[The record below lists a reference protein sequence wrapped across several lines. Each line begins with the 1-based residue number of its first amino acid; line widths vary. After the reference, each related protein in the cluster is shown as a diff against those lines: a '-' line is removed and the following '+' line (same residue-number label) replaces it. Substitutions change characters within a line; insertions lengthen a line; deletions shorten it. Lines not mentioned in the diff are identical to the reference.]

1 MTNVNWTITW
11 ALAKRD
17 LILYFSSPTGYVFI
31 TLFIFLSAAAA
42 FWQDQ
47 FFLRN
52 LANLDQLNALLPL
65 LLLFFIPALTMSVW
79 SEEKKLGT
87 DELLLTLPA
96 SDLEIVLGKYLAPL
110 VVYEASLFLAV
121 SYVVVLFYLGSPDL
135 GLMFSNYL
143 GYWFVGAALISVG
156 MLASLLTRNAT
167 IAFIIGALFCGALML
182 TTSGAGAFSVN
193 LERLLRPFAMETH
206 FQDFAKGILSLT
218 AVFYFVAVTA
228 FFLYLNVL
236 VLSRRHW
243 PNRADRYP
251 LWAHHTVRAI
261 AIVAILISTGTVLA
275 RGNSLRLDV
284 TAERLHTLSDE
295 TRKLIAA
302 LPSDRPVFI
311 QAYISPNVSE
321 PFVQTR
327 SNLISIL
334 EEIDSLAG
342 PRVEVLIEDT
352 DPFTDASRDARET
365 FGIVPRGYRD
375 IGSARAEVA
384 QMFLGIAF
392 TCGAEE
398 QVIGFLDRGLPAEYE
413 IMRSIRVVS
422 GSERRRVGV
431 IKTMID
437 MVGGVN
443 YDQNE
448 FAPQWPV
455 VAELRKQYEVYQID
469 PDYPID
475 PEQLDAILVPLPS
488 SLQTDQMQNIS
499 DFITSGKPAL
509 ILVDPLPA
517 VDPTLSPTEW
527 VGDGNPFTYPAGTA
541 RPGPRGNV
549 RQWLL
554 DLGVDWEPTRVVW
567 DSYNPH
573 PDLAHLQ
580 AEFIFLGR
588 GNGNEETFNLD
599 DPITSELQE
608 LMLPF
613 VGSLQPVDDS
623 GLEFQPLIRTGNAS
637 GVNGYF
643 SLVRPSPFGPQL
655 NPAPP
660 REQDEEDYIVAARI
674 RSKTLESSPVDAE
687 AAAASSEEFTEA
699 ESENGNSNPTIE
711 TPLDSNSPTNNDSID
726 MIVVAD
732 LDFVGEQFF
741 AIRAQAPGD
750 LNFDNVTFFLNAIDT
765 LLGDESFIDLRSR
778 RAQHR
783 TLERLEAQTAE
794 FIDQRRQD
802 EQQAEQDAE
811 EALSQAQARLDDRV
825 AELEGRSDIDVQ
837 TMQIMVR
844 NLQEVENRRLEVL
857 STNINTE
864 KETRIQAS
872 RERMETQIRRIQTT
886 IKTFAILLPPI
897 PVFLVGMGIF
907 FRRQRREKE
916 GAIAANRLKE

>member
-17 LILYFSSPTGYVFI
+17 LLLYFSSPTGYVFI

-352 DPFTDASRDARET
+352 NPFTDASRDARET